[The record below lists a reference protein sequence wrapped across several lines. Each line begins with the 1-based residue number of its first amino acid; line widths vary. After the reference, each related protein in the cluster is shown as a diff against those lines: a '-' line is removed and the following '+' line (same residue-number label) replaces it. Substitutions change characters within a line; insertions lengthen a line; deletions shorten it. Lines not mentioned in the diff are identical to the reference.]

1 MPSLSWSHPVP
12 CHVFHS
18 VPDPL
23 HGHSHYPEGY
33 SIGMRVV
40 RPHTF
45 PFPHC
50 SSVVW
55 RWVLGNSPAALHE
68 KGAPIVPSLPPKSFV
83 LSVLPVSVC
92 HSLEFRAPQP
102 VSPASLRASLIPEAA
117 RDWSQL
123 VQGHGELYLPIYPSP
138 SWAPSRPSHLP
149 SFVLPLSLLLPPHP
163 RFVSTSHRFSHL
175 PSFFLLPGSYAVIYI
190 FVLSLSSCGDNL
202 EFLWDVSFKIFK

>member
-1 MPSLSWSHPVP
+1 
-12 CHVFHS
+12 
-18 VPDPL
+18 
-23 HGHSHYPEGY
+23 
-33 SIGMRVV
+33 MRVV

-45 PFPHC
+45 PSPTAQ
-50 SSVVW
+50 
-55 RWVLGNSPAALHE
+55 VLSGDGFWGTHLLHYMR
-68 KGAPIVPSLPPKSFV
+68 KGLPLSLPFPRSL
-83 LSVLPVSVC
+83 LSCLSCLSLCVTLWNSEPPEPVC
-92 HSLEFRAPQP
+92 
-102 VSPASLRASLIPEAA
+102 PASLRASLIPEAA

-138 SWAPSRPSHLP
+138 SWAPSHPSHLP

-163 RFVSTSHRFSHL
+163 RFVSTSHHFSHL